1 MNPDRQL
8 RGFLIAM
15 LVGAGLMV
23 LGQLVA
29 WPPESGLERILTGLT
44 VAVTLLAVSLTVYA
58 WQHGRRRHGRDERP

>member
-1 MNPDRQL
+1 MKQDRQL

-29 WPPESGLERILTGLT
+29 WPPKTDLERGLTGLT
-44 VAVTLLAVSLTVYA
+44 VAAALLAALLTVHQ
-58 WQHGRRRHGRDERP
+58 WRQDRRRHGQGKRP

>member
-1 MNPDRQL
+1 MNRDRQL

-29 WPPESGLERILTGLT
+29 WPPETNLERILTGLT
-44 VAVTLLAVSLTVYA
+44 VAVALLAVSLTGLRVA
-58 WQHGRRRHGRDERP
+58 ARPASSREG